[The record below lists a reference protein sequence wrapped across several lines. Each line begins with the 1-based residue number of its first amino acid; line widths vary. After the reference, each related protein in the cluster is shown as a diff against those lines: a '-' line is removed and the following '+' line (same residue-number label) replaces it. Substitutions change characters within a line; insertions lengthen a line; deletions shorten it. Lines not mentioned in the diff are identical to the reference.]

1 MTTVYV
7 PLKIFYYVGKQKSI
21 TLAAE
26 ELAISQ
32 PAVSQAVRH
41 LEEALGS
48 PLFVRTS
55 KGVRLTTEGEVLYSY
70 IKRGYETIR
79 LGEKKFLEML
89 DLEEGELCIGA
100 SDMTLQFY
108 LLEYLERFHEKY
120 PKIRV
125 TVKNAPTPETLKM
138 LQEGAID
145 FGVISTP
152 IQRRMDFKFRKVRD
166 IQDIFVAGKK
176 FAYLAD
182 RKLSY
187 KDLETLP
194 VMCLE
199 GNTSTRAYVEGF
211 LRENSVHLQPEF
223 ELADAKRLA
232 TELGANMQ
240 IIEVDVLQQEAVIQ
254 NPPNRCY
261 YCKQAIFGTI
271 LAAAAAD
278 GYTVILDGTNASD
291 DANDR
296 PGMQALAELRVL
308 SPLRLCGLT
317 KDEIRKKSREA
328 GLFTW
333 DKPAYACLATR
344 IPSGVQITGELLTRV
359 EVAEGALFAMGF
371 TDFRV
376 RVREG
381 GALLQF
387 HRAQMEEARAR
398 RAEITE
404 KLKPWF
410 PVLLPDWEV
419 R

>member
-1 MTTVYV
+1 MDINLEYY
-7 PLKIFYYVGKQKSI
+7 KIFYYVGKQKSI

-223 ELADAKRLA
+223 ELATSDMLIRFAIAGVAEDFALEAMEKGEIFRLHFDREIPKRHFCIV
-232 TELGANMQ
+232 TDEKVPM
-240 IIEVDVLQQEAVIQ
+240 
-254 NPPNRCY
+254 
-261 YCKQAIFGTI
+261 T
-271 LAAAAAD
+271 AAARRF
-278 GYTVILDGTNASD
+278 LN
-291 DANDR
+291 
-296 PGMQALAELRVL
+296 LLE
-308 SPLRLCGLT
+308 
-317 KDEIRKKSREA
+317 
-328 GLFTW
+328 
-333 DKPAYACLATR
+333 DKCTHDKHK
-344 IPSGVQITGELLTRV
+344 T
-359 EVAEGALFAMGF
+359 
-371 TDFRV
+371 
-376 RVREG
+376 
-381 GALLQF
+381 
-387 HRAQMEEARAR
+387 
-398 RAEITE
+398 
-404 KLKPWF
+404 
-410 PVLLPDWEV
+410 
-419 R
+419 